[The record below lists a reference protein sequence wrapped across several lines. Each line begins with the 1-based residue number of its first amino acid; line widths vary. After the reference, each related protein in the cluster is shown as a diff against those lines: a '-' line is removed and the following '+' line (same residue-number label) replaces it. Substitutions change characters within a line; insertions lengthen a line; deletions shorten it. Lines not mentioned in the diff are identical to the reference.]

1 MSGGT
6 EKEDVRGR
14 IESFDQSVRSLEKR
28 LRAVER
34 RLSVEVPAEDVAG
47 TVFEAQQPPASG
59 DVRSAIEG
67 IDKLKAE
74 VEELRSLVEGSLRVD
89 IDKLSD
95 KLETSLASQDEK
107 LTRIEDRN
115 RITIGSVKMPVELS
129 GIMGA
134 ALLLLTGGLIFAG
147 RWDILRSPYFSLGLG
162 LALAVAVLA
171 KFYLVNRKTD

>member
-6 EKEDVRGR
+6 TKDDVLGR
-14 IESFDQSVRSLEKR
+14 VESFDQSVRSLEKR

-47 TVFEAQQPPASG
+47 TVFELQQPQVSG
-59 DVRSAIEG
+59 DVRAAIET
-67 IDKLKAE
+67 INKLKAE
-74 VEELRSLVEGSLRVD
+74 VEELRSLIEGSIRQD

-95 KLETSLASQDEK
+95 RLETALAKQDEK
-107 LTRIEDRN
+107 LRHIEDRN
-115 RITIGSVKMPVELS
+115 RITIGSIRMPVELS

-134 ALLLLTGGLIFAG
+134 MLLFITGGLIFAG

-162 LALAVAVLA
+162 LVLALAVLF
-171 KFYLVNRKTD
+171 KFYRVNRKAD

>member
-6 EKEDVRGR
+6 TKEDVRGR

-47 TVFEAQQPPASG
+47 TVFEVHQPQASE
-59 DVRSAIEG
+59 DVRAAIES

-74 VEELRSLVEGSLRVD
+74 IEDLRSLVEGSLRVD
-89 IDKLSD
+89 LDKLSD
-95 KLETSLASQDEK
+95 KLETSLVSQDEK
-107 LTRIEDRN
+107 LMRIEDRN
-115 RITIGSVKMPVELS
+115 RITIGSIKMPVELS

-171 KFYLVNRKTD
+171 KFYVVNRKAD